1 MRPAA
6 AIVLISLIVLLLACT
21 SARATQN
28 DVTVYR
34 CTDARGQVELRDSPC
49 PANQRQQTR
58 QMLRPKDAPPSAPTP
73 ATTAV
78 VRENVREVRY
88 VLRQPRPLYECTA
101 ADGSRYTSE
110 SGEGNPR
117 WQPAWIA
124 TPPWGVRPP
133 VVPLGGGAQVHY
145 QDRHTS
151 VRIGQRGGI
160 GVYPGMA
167 YAGGSWVRDSC
178 SPMPEE
184 RMCAMLS
191 QRRDD
196 IQRRNVLRQ
205 PSEQAQLNA
214 EESSI
219 NARLRDEC
227 GG

>member
-6 AIVLISLIVLLLACT
+6 AIALMLLLACT
-21 SARATQN
+21 CTCAAQN

-49 PANQRQQTR
+49 PAHQHQQVR
-58 QMLRPKDAPPSAPTP
+58 QMLRPRDAPPRASTPIVAP
-73 ATTAV
+73 AAQ
-78 VRENVREVRY
+78 ENVREVHY

-110 SGEGNPR
+110 NGEGNPR
-117 WQPAWIA
+117 WQPGWIA
-124 TPPWGVRPP
+124 APPWGVVRPP
-133 VVPLGGGAQVHY
+133 VAPLGGGTQVRY
-145 QDRHTS
+145 QDRHAG

-160 GVYPGMA
+160 GVYPGIA

-178 SPMPEE
+178 SPMPQE
-184 RMCAMLS
+184 RMCATLS

-196 IQRRNVLRQ
+196 IRRRNVLRQ
-205 PSEQAQLNA
+205 PSEQAQLDA

-227 GG
+227 G